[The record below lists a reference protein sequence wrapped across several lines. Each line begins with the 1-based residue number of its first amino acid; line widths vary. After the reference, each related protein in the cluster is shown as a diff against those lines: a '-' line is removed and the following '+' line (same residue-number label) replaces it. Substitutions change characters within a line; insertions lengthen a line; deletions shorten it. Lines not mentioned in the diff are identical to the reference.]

1 MVESYRV
8 GERRR
13 LMLRKWLLV
22 RMNDLKRMKQCIG
35 CMRDPENCGCTEKD
49 EDENGMCKRCLPRVK
64 AN

>member
-1 MVESYRV
+1 
-8 GERRR
+8 
-13 LMLRKWLLV
+13 MLRKWLLV